1 MSYAAGKRALGIC
14 DRTGQTYKLS
24 ELVWEVQ
31 NGVKTGFRVGRDV
44 VDPDQPQNFLGR
56 VKINDPQ
63 SLQNPRP
70 DFAPGDG
77 PMGMESYLEQCAIY
91 GRLRWKH
98 YRHNNE
104 WSIKWALEQDRM
116 RIEAVKTL

>member
-70 DFAPGDG
+70 DFSPGDG
-77 PMGMESYLEQCAIY
+77 LFGMESYLEQCAIY

-98 YRHNNE
+98 YRHNDE
-104 WSIKWALEQDRM
+104 WSIKWK
-116 RIEAVKTL
+116 KTC

>member
-63 SLQNPRP
+63 ASAEPTPRLCS
-70 DFAPGDG
+70 G
-77 PMGMESYLEQCAIY
+77 
-91 GRLRWKH
+91 
-98 YRHNNE
+98 
-104 WSIKWALEQDRM
+104 
-116 RIEAVKTL
+116 